1 MSDRI
6 GRREGRQAVTRLS
19 TNVRKE
25 DESIAPATMARLLS
39 PTLQILNVIMG
50 PNSGELES
58 SFRRIVMRITEIT
71 LILILGQMIEL
82 QRHILWEDHDL
93 QAAKHERTSQ
103 SYLLGGCSV

>member
-1 MSDRI
+1 
-6 GRREGRQAVTRLS
+6 
-19 TNVRKE
+19 
-25 DESIAPATMARLLS
+25 
-39 PTLQILNVIMG
+39 
-50 PNSGELES
+50 
-58 SFRRIVMRITEIT
+58 MRITEIT